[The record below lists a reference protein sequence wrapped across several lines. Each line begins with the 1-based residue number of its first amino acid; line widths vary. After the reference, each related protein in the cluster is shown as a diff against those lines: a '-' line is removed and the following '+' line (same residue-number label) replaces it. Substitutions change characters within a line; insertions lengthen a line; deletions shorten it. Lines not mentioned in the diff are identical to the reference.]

1 MQGGNGMR
9 FYIVDCFA
17 LEKYQGNQL
26 AVFLPEENLSTEE
39 MQKIALEIGF
49 SEVSFIMSGKQADG
63 GYQVR
68 IFTPDEEIPF
78 AGHPTLGTAFVVWKM
93 IENGQSD
100 QVTLNLGVGQIPVS
114 IDGDVLTMSQ
124 NAPEFGE
131 VIDKAVVAEVLSVEP
146 NCIRDDYP
154 VQWVSTGLAAHIV
167 PMVNAEAVKRCRI
180 DHPSF
185 RKFLSEHDPC
195 SLLVFSVED
204 ESNLK
209 VRVFVHDTGF
219 KEDPATGSA
228 NGDLAGY
235 LLKHEVLGSKKLA
248 YTVHQGA
255 EARRPS
261 VLYINA
267 EESSGTYSICVGGS
281 VYLVAQGEWS

>member
-1 MQGGNGMR
+1 MK

-17 LEKYQGNQL
+17 QEKYQGNQL
-26 AVFLPEENLSTEE
+26 AVFLPQGDLPAEE

-49 SEVSFIMSGKQADG
+49 SEVSFIMSGKQENG
-63 GYQVR
+63 GYRVR

-78 AGHPTLGTAFVVWKM
+78 AGHPTLGTAFVIWK
-93 IENGQSD
+93 ILENGQSD
-100 QVTLNLGVGQIPVS
+100 QVVLNLDVGPIPVS
-114 IDGDVLTMSQ
+114 VHEGVLTMSQ

-131 VIDKAVVAEVLSVEP
+131 IIDKTVLAEVLSVEP
-146 NCIRDDYP
+146 ECIRDDYP
-154 VQWVSTGLAAHIV
+154 VQWVSTGLAAHVV

-180 DHPSF
+180 DHPCF
-185 RKFLSEHDPC
+185 QKFLSEHDPC

-204 ESNLK
+204 KSNLK

-235 LLKHEVLGSKKLA
+235 LLKHDMLGGKKLS

-255 EARRPS
+255 QARRPS
-261 VLYINA
+261 LLYINA
-267 EESSGTYSICVGGS
+267 EETDGEYSIRVGGS
-281 VYLVAQGEWS
+281 VHLVAQGDWE